1 MNNQSEELK
10 PRPRIIDTQ
19 DYVNNNGR
27 NKNHRQ
33 TGVQRK
39 SQQFVDEEVTIEATV
54 QYPIEMMPVMRA
66 VLEYGRRTHALGALK
81 GAVVVSNLIS
91 RINTLSQVSPELKNI
106 ILDAEKDVY
115 ELKQLL
121 NSAYAEG

>member
-27 NKNHRQ
+27 NKNRRQ
-33 TGVQRK
+33 TGAQKK
-39 SQQFVDEEVTIEATV
+39 SQQFIDEEVAIEATV

-91 RINTLSQVSPELKNI
+91 RINTLGQVSPELKNI
-106 ILDAEKDVY
+106 ILDAEKDVR
-115 ELKQLL
+115 ELKHLL